1 MDLKQLVAEH
11 AVQQVRSGMNLGLGT
26 GSTVRYVLE
35 ALAER
40 LRQGSLRDIAGIP
53 TSEATA
59 QQAQAL
65 GIPLTTFETCPRLA
79 MTIDGADEVDPDL
92 NLIKGLGGALLREK
106 VVAAASDQLVIV
118 VDQSKRVERLG
129 TKAPLPVE
137 VLQLG
142 WNTNL
147 PRFERLGA
155 VPALRRGADGQP
167 YVTDN
172 GNVIVDC
179 TFPEGIPDPA
189 ALARELDACPGVMG
203 HGLFLEMATVVFVGT
218 PEGVVRLGRSS
229 R

>member
-1 MDLKQLVAEH
+1 MNLKQLVAEH
-11 AVQQVRSGMNLGLGT
+11 AVQQVRSGMRLGLGT

-35 ALAER
+35 SLAER
-40 LRQGSLRDIAGIP
+40 LRQGSLQDLAGIP

-59 QQAQAL
+59 QQARTL
-65 GIPLTTFETCPRLA
+65 GIPLTTFEACPWLA

-118 VDQSKRVERLG
+118 VDESKRVERLG
-129 TKAPLPVE
+129 TRSPLPVE
-137 VLQLG
+137 VLPLG

-155 VPALRRGADGQP
+155 VPAVRCGADGQP

-172 GNVIVDC
+172 GNLIVDC
-179 TFPEGIPDPA
+179 TFPEGIHDPA
-189 ALARELDACPGVMG
+189 GLARELDACPGVMG
-203 HGLFLEMATVVFVGT
+203 HGLFLGMATVVFVGT
-218 PEGVVRLGRSS
+218 SAGVVQLLR
-229 R
+229 

>member
-1 MDLKQLVAEH
+1 LKQLVAEH

-40 LRQGSLRDIAGIP
+40 LQQGSLRDIAGIP

-65 GIPLTTFETCPRLA
+65 GIPLTTFETCSRLA

-106 VVAAASDQLVIV
+106 VVAAASDQLIIV
-118 VDQSKRVERLG
+118 VDESKRVERLG

-179 TFPEGIPDPA
+179 TFPEGIPNPA

-203 HGLFLEMATVVFVGT
+203 HGLFLEMATVVLVGT
-218 PEGVVRLGRSS
+218 PEGVVQLSRSS
-229 R
+229 H

>member
-1 MDLKQLVAEH
+1 
-11 AVQQVRSGMNLGLGT
+11 
-26 GSTVRYVLE
+26 
-35 ALAER
+35 
-40 LRQGSLRDIAGIP
+40 
-53 TSEATA
+53 
-59 QQAQAL
+59 
-65 GIPLTTFETCPRLA
+65 

-118 VDQSKRVERLG
+118 VDESKRVERLG

-179 TFPEGIPDPA
+179 TFPEGIPNPA

-203 HGLFLEMATVVFVGT
+203 HGLFLEMATVVLVGT
-218 PEGVVRLGRSS
+218 PEGVVQLSRSS
-229 R
+229 H